1 MIIGCGRRVETVVPF
16 AVPGVAGEP
25 GLLQLPHLPVG
36 DLHAL
41 GVSALVEP
49 GLDFQAGAGGGRP
62 DGADDDFVAGQGRPR
77 QFIEMKLNSLC
88 SIRFHLEVPG
98 GWWHTLMARLVSA
111 ARAAS
116 SVFQSRTRLPLDPP
130 QSAV

>member
-25 GLLQLPHLPVG
+25 GLLQFPHLPVR

-49 GLDFQAGAGGGRP
+49 GLDFQAGSGGGRP
-62 DGADDDFVAGQGRPR
+62 DGVDDDLVTGQFELAGAFARSMSRLWACWAVQA
-77 QFIEMKLNSLC
+77 SW
-88 SIRFHLEVPG
+88 
-98 GWWHTLMARLVSA
+98 GWR
-111 ARAAS
+111 
-116 SVFQSRTRLPLDPP
+116 
-130 QSAV
+130 